1 MTLRLVVIH
10 GSVRSHRQG
19 IRAVRFISGLC
30 RKRGHDVA
38 VVDPIEYPLPLL
50 DRMYKEYAQG
60 QAPDT
65 LERLARLVRVADGY
79 IVATAEYNHQPPPG
93 LTNLLDH
100 FLEEYF
106 WKPSAIVSYSAGSFG
121 GVRAAVAL
129 REMLAELG
137 MSAIPSTLPVPR
149 VQDAFHEDGTPKDPA
164 AWERRAAKFLDEL
177 EWYATALRDARVRDG
192 KDMCPGRGFCEAL
205 EALAGRS

>member
-1 MTLRLVVIH
+1 MTLRLVVFH

-19 IRAVRFISGLC
+19 IRAARFIAAQC
-30 RKRGHDVA
+30 RARGHDVA
-38 VVDPIEYPLPLL
+38 LMDPLDYPLPLL
-50 DRMYKEYAQG
+50 DRMYKEHAKG
-60 QAPDT
+60 EAPDM
-65 LERLARLVRVADGY
+65 LEKLARLVRVADAY
-79 IVATAEYNHQPPPG
+79 IVVTAEYNHLPPPA
-93 LTNLLDH
+93 LVNILDH

-106 WKPSAIVSYSAGSFG
+106 WKPSGIVSYSAGSFG

-137 MSAIPSTLPVPR
+137 MSSIPSTLPVPR
-149 VQDAFHEDGTPKDPA
+149 VKSAFDEDGTPIDAA
-164 AWERRAAKFLDEL
+164 AWEKRAGKFLDEF

-205 EALAGRS
+205 EALGGA

>member
-1 MTLRLVVIH
+1 MLRLAIFH
-10 GSVRSHRQG
+10 GSVRRDRQG
-19 IRAVRFISGLC
+19 IRAVRFIEGRC
-30 RKRGHDVA
+30 RERGHDVA
-38 VVDPIEYPLPLL
+38 VVDPLEYRLPLL
-50 DRMYKEYAQG
+50 DRMYKEYKQG
-60 QAPDT
+60 EAPEL
-65 LERLARLVRVADGY
+65 LEKLAGIVRVADAY
-79 IVATAEYNHQPPPG
+79 IVVTAEYNHLPPPG

-129 REMLAELG
+129 REMVAEMG

-149 VQDAFHEDGTPKDPA
+149 VHDAFDEDGNPKDPS
-164 AWERRAAKFLDEL
+164 AWEKRTGRFLAEL

-205 EALAGRS
+205 ELLGGAA